1 MDDSILIQ
9 PSVAPTLR
17 SKQKNRY
24 IPEDNSSNY
33 VDLTSTNKWTLMVLG
48 IIIVLLVLVIAYF
61 IWDKNKKLP
70 LEIYSQQQMPQQ
82 QMTQQQI
89 AAQQVPQQNMIKQ
102 QIPKKQKSVT
112 NHKEIVNK
120 LDNETTALIARLSA
134 TSGDDQAAVRQRL
147 VNDVEKMTN

>member
-82 QMTQQQI
+82 QM
-89 AAQQVPQQNMIKQ
+89 
-102 QIPKKQKSVT
+102 PKKQKSVS